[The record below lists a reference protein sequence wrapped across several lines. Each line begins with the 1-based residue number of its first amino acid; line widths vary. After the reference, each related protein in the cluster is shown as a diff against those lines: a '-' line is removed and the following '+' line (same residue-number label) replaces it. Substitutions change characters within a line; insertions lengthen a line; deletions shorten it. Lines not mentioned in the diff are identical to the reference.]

1 MMVSKFRVLTLFTFL
16 TGGLTAC
23 NGVPTEPGSEE
34 IGLGGAATTG
44 GAENGGSESTGGTG
58 GWGGGTETGGASTGG
73 GSSCE
78 GPARPPQAYL
88 CAGSVSE
95 REVLGFNWA
104 VLQPT
109 PYYYACGYDYGS
121 GGYPGAG
128 GSPATGGEPGS
139 GGVAGGSTGGL
150 TGYIDD
156 KPGDVDYD
164 DYGPYPET
172 GGSGPIAPPNT
183 GGGFMGGAGG
193 EGGSEATG
201 GISSTGGTGP
211 MPEPPSNGWCDGL
224 NSGSIVGVS
233 YAVGPC
239 TQTQLRTPLRFQEPD
254 GWYTLRVYAGNEAC
268 ERGTLLYETA
278 GYGVGGAE
286 VEVPVYFSDDV
297 FASIELTTEEYWYSS
312 EPAIELLPLPG
323 NE

>member
-1 MMVSKFRVLTLFTFL
+1 MMVSKLRVLTLFTFL

-23 NGVPTEPGSEE
+23 NGVPNEPGGEAV
-34 IGLGGAATTG
+34 GLAGAATG
-44 GAENGGSESTGGTG
+44 GGESTGGSDGSG
-58 GWGGGTETGGASTGG
+58 GATEPGGASTGG

-88 CAGSVSE
+88 CAGSVNE

-109 PYYYACGYDYGS
+109 PYYYACGYDYG
-121 GGYPGAG
+121 YPG
-128 GSPATGGEPGS
+128 TGG
-139 GGVAGGSTGGL
+139 ATSTGG
-150 TGYIDD
+150 GPGGIAGAAYGDED
-156 KPGDVDYD
+156 PGDVSYD
-164 DYGPYPET
+164 DLPYPET

-183 GGGFMGGAGG
+183 GGGWFMGGAGG
-193 EGGSEATG
+193 EGGGESTG

-211 MPEPPSNGWCDGL
+211 WPEPPTNGWCEGL
-224 NSGSIVGVS
+224 NSGSIAGVS

-239 TQTQLRTPLRFQEPD
+239 TQSQLRTPLRFQEPD

-278 GYGVGGAE
+278 GFGVGGAE
-286 VEVPVYFSDDV
+286 VEVPVFFNDDV
-297 FASIELTTEEYWYSS
+297 FASIELTTEEYWYSA